1 MPAGW
6 LLASFLVVSAAA
18 VPWSC
23 AGPAAQQPPPDQA
36 TPEPVPTEAPPVE
49 PIDPPVLE
57 PPADDPGVPTPDA
70 SAPCC
75 FTNPYYSGVCEVAP
89 KGDETCASILEYLN
103 HPNSTGK
110 LYCNATEIRGG
121 WKFATC
127 EPGA

>member
-6 LLASFLVVSAAA
+6 LLASLLVVSAAA
-18 VPWSC
+18 APWSC

-57 PPADDPGVPTPDA
+57 PPLPDDPVPTPDP

-75 FTNPYYSGVCEVAP
+75 FTNPSWTGVCEVVP
-89 KGDETCASILEYLN
+89 TGDETCASILDYLN
-103 HPNSTGK
+103 DQRSAGK
-110 LYCNATEIRGG
+110 TYCNHTDLRGG
-121 WKFATC
+121 WKPVQCPAR
-127 EPGA
+127 